1 MSGKRIGEER
11 RHDGRQ
17 QNVDEKSLNWMQT
30 TRKDALDTSVFDP
43 YEMAPAE
50 AFEFEFPFLETRFNL
65 NELPS
70 LPAIILRLDYLME
83 QNRPSIKEVIRTVL
97 TDPTL
102 ALRVL
107 SILTLTPSYNPQN
120 PLTVSRVVNFR
131 GLRPIKKLFE
141 GATIFSQNNALEQQ
155 SSFSLYTF
163 WKHSVFS
170 AIAAEIIANERKQE
184 NIEEA
189 LMAGLLHD
197 IGKLVLAQFS
207 PNLFKKYAKMKREH
221 EESLHLEERIFKVTH
236 TEVGRQ
242 VGEKLRLP
250 NTIVEVIKY
259 HHFELLPNK
268 NILLI
273 NPLIKIVYVAQ
284 SIAKL
289 FYLRDQSAHYF
300 YEGLDRA
307 KEYLDFTNQEY
318 KNVVRQV
325 SNRIYGL
332 MDDMHLSFEV
342 FQNYGQKLEDVCA
355 IAEELKLKIEEAT
368 RRLKNLE
375 MKDIILDELF
385 PQLIGKAS
393 RESLLK
399 NLAATIHVHGNIQH
413 VVLFL
418 YDKTKKLLQSKLN
431 FGLPTNDNLRWAKL
445 ELDMPGVIATAFHK
459 KKSLCIRHYNE
470 TLKEEGLF
478 DHQELRYVKTHP
490 FVAIPIYNSTES
502 IGVLY
507 LSQGSPNEIIPEDQ
521 MKVFEKICQY
531 VGRAIDYHS

>member
-1 MSGKRIGEER
+1 
-11 RHDGRQ
+11 
-17 QNVDEKSLNWMQT
+17 MQT

-43 YEMAPAE
+43 NDIATVES
-50 AFEFEFPFLETRFNL
+50 FEFDFPFLETRFNL

-107 SILTLTPSYNPQN
+107 SILTLTSSYNPQN
-120 PLTVSRVVNFR
+120 PLTVSRVIHYR
-131 GLRPIKKLFE
+131 GLRPIKRLFE
-141 GATIFSQNNALEQQ
+141 GMTIFSQNNALEQQ
-155 SSFSLYTF
+155 SSFNLYTF

-170 AIAAEIIANERKQE
+170 AIAAETIALELRHQHTE
-184 NIEEA
+184 QA
-189 LMAGLLHD
+189 LLAGLLHD
-197 IGKLVLAQFS
+197 IGKLILAQFS
-207 PNLFKKYAKMKREH
+207 PNFFKKYAKLKRDY

-242 VGEKLRLP
+242 IGEKLRLP
-250 NTIVEVIKY
+250 NNIVEVIKY

-268 NILLI
+268 NMLLI

-289 FYLRDQSAHYF
+289 FYLREQSTHYF
-300 YEGLDRA
+300 YEGRDRA
-307 KEYLDFTNQEY
+307 VEYFGFSNNEY
-318 KNVVRQV
+318 KKIVRQV

-342 FQNYGQKLEDVCA
+342 FQNYGRKLEDACT
-355 IAEELKLKIEEAT
+355 IAEQLKVELQKTTSKLK
-368 RRLKNLE
+368 NME
-375 MKDIILDELF
+375 MKEAIFEELY
-385 PQLIGKAS
+385 PLLVSKS
-393 RESLLK
+393 TPESLLK

-418 YDKTKKLLQSKLN
+418 YDRHKNLLQSKLN
-431 FGLPTNDNLRWAKL
+431 YGLPTNDNLRWAKI
-445 ELDMPGVIATAFHK
+445 ELDVPGVIASAFLK
-459 KKSLCIRHYNE
+459 KKSFCIRHYNE
-470 TLKEEGLF
+470 SLQEEGLF
-478 DHQELRYVKTHP
+478 DYQELRYVKTHP
-490 FVAIPIYNSTES
+490 FVAIPIYTSQDS

-507 LSQGSPNEIIPEDQ
+507 LSQGNQGGIIEEDQ
-521 MKVFEKICQY
+521 MKVFEKICNY
-531 VGRAIDYHS
+531 VGRAIEAHS

>member
-1 MSGKRIGEER
+1 M
-11 RHDGRQ
+11 
-17 QNVDEKSLNWMQT
+17 
-30 TRKDALDTSVFDP
+30 DTSVFDP
-43 YEMAPAE
+43 NEIAPIE
-50 AFEFEFPFLETRFNL
+50 AFTFEFPFLENQFKL

-107 SILTLTPSYNPQN
+107 SILTLTPSYNPQH
-120 PLTVSRVVNFR
+120 PLTVSRVVHFR

-141 GATIFSQNNALEQQ
+141 SATIFSQNNALEQQ
-155 SSFSLYTF
+155 SSFSLYSF

-170 AIAAEIIANERKQE
+170 AIAAETIANELNQR
-184 NIEEA
+184 NTEEA
-189 LMAGLLHD
+189 LLAGLLHD

-221 EESLHLEERIFKVTH
+221 DESLHLEERIFKVTH

-242 VGEKLRLP
+242 IGEKLRLP
-250 NTIVEVIKY
+250 NNLVEVIKY

-289 FYLRDQSAHYF
+289 FYLRNQNAHYF

-307 KEYLDFTNQEY
+307 KEYLDFSNQEY
-318 KNVVRQV
+318 KKVVRQV
-325 SNRIYGL
+325 SNRIYEL
-332 MDDMHLSFEV
+332 VDDMHLSFEI
-342 FQNYGQKLEDVCA
+342 FQNYGRKLEHACTV
-355 IAEELKLKIEEAT
+355 AEELKFKLSRAT
-368 RRLKNLE
+368 RHLKNLE
-375 MKDIILDELF
+375 MKDAILEELL
-385 PQLIGKAS
+385 PHLVNNGSK
-393 RESLLK
+393 ESLLK
-399 NLAATIHVHGNIQH
+399 HLVATIHVHGNVQQ

-418 YDKTKKLLQSKLN
+418 YDKIKKLLQSKLHY
-431 FGLPTNDNLRWAKL
+431 GLPTNDNLRWAKL
-445 ELDMPGVIATAFHK
+445 EPDGPGVIATAFQS
-459 KKSLCIRHYNE
+459 KKSFCIRRYNE
-470 TLKEEGLF
+470 SLKEKGLF
-478 DHQELRYVKTHP
+478 DYQELRFVKTNP
-490 FVAIPIYNSTES
+490 FVAIPIYGTAEA

-507 LSQGSPNEIIPEDQ
+507 LSQGSQNEVIPEDQ
-521 MKVFEKICQY
+521 MAVFEKICQL
-531 VGRAIDYHS
+531 VGRTLEYRQ